1 MPGSSMEPMWKL
13 GLDFK
18 HGTGHGVGYIL
29 NVHEGPNAFRWKQSP
44 SLSNAVLE
52 PGMVTTDEP
61 GLYLTGKFGIRLENE
76 LVCKKLTDNE
86 YGTFLGFEILTM
98 IPFDLDA
105 VLPEEMSEEERQWLN
120 EYHQKVYETVAESLP
135 EKERIWLREATRQ
148 I

>member
-1 MPGSSMEPMWKL
+1 
-13 GLDFK
+13 
-18 HGTGHGVGYIL
+18 
-29 NVHEGPNAFRWKQSP
+29 
-44 SLSNAVLE
+44 
-52 PGMVTTDEP
+52 
-61 GLYLTGKFGIRLENE
+61 
-76 LVCKKLTDNE
+76 
-86 YGTFLGFEILTM
+86 M

>member
-1 MPGSSMEPMWKL
+1 MWKL

-135 EKERIWLREATRQ
+135 EEERIWLREATRQ

>member
-1 MPGSSMEPMWKL
+1 MWKL

-44 SLSNAVLE
+44 SLPNAVLE

-86 YGTFLGFEILTM
+86 YGTFLDFEILTM

-105 VLPEEMSEEERQWLN
+105 ILPEEMSEEERQWLN

>member
-1 MPGSSMEPMWKL
+1 MWKL

-98 IPFDLDA
+98 IPFDLNA

>member
-1 MPGSSMEPMWKL
+1 MWKL

-105 VLPEEMSEEERQWLN
+105 VLLEEMSEEERQWLN

>member
-1 MPGSSMEPMWKL
+1 MEPVTE
-13 GLDFK
+13 LD
-18 HGTGHGVGYIL
+18 IL

-44 SLSNAVLE
+44 SLSNALLE

-105 VLPEEMSEEERQWLN
+105 ILPEEMSEEERQWLN
-120 EYHQKVYETVAESLP
+120 EYHQKVYEIVAESLP
-135 EKERIWLREATRQ
+135 EEERTWLREATRQ

>member
-1 MPGSSMEPMWKL
+1 MGELTYEEKHLYTAVCRGNLHLAHARFLHGCTGLNLDILCREPMWKL

-61 GLYLTGKFGIRLENE
+61 GLYLSGNF
-76 LVCKKLTDNE
+76 
-86 YGTFLGFEILTM
+86 
-98 IPFDLDA
+98 
-105 VLPEEMSEEERQWLN
+105 
-120 EYHQKVYETVAESLP
+120 
-135 EKERIWLREATRQ
+135 
-148 I
+148 

>member
-1 MPGSSMEPMWKL
+1 M
-13 GLDFK
+13 
-18 HGTGHGVGYIL
+18 
-29 NVHEGPNAFRWKQSP
+29 
-44 SLSNAVLE
+44 
-52 PGMVTTDEP
+52 
-61 GLYLTGKFGIRLENE
+61 
-76 LVCKKLTDNE
+76 CKKLTDNE

>member
-1 MPGSSMEPMWKL
+1 M
-13 GLDFK
+13 DFK

-44 SLSNAVLE
+44 TLSNAVLE

-61 GLYLTGKFGIRLENE
+61 GLYLAGKFGIRLENE

-135 EKERIWLREATRQ
+135 EEERIWLREATRQ

>member
-1 MPGSSMEPMWKL
+1 MWKL

-148 I
+148 IYNPRI

>member
-1 MPGSSMEPMWKL
+1 MWKL

-44 SLSNAVLE
+44 SLSNALLE

-105 VLPEEMSEEERQWLN
+105 ILPEEMSEEERQWLN
-120 EYHQKVYETVAESLP
+120 EYHQKVYEIVAESLP
-135 EKERIWLREATRQ
+135 EEERTWLREATRQ

>member
-1 MPGSSMEPMWKL
+1 
-13 GLDFK
+13 
-18 HGTGHGVGYIL
+18 
-29 NVHEGPNAFRWKQSP
+29 
-44 SLSNAVLE
+44 
-52 PGMVTTDEP
+52 MVTTDEP

-120 EYHQKVYETVAESLP
+120 EYHQKGYETVAESLP